1 MKTKITDLYMLMGRD
16 LEPVDE
22 VPAGN
27 IFGESLI
34 LCLLSII
41 YLILCI

>member
-1 MKTKITDLYMLMGRD
+1 MKTSITDLYMLMGRD

-27 IFGESLI
+27 IFGKNIFKSYFH
-34 LCLLSII
+34 S
-41 YLILCI
+41 

>member
-1 MKTKITDLYMLMGRD
+1 METTITDLYMLMGRE

-27 IFGESLI
+27 IFGKIFI
-34 LCLLSII
+34 LNFYFHLV
-41 YLILCI
+41 CI

>member
-1 MKTKITDLYMLMGRD
+1 MKTTITDLYMLMGRD

-27 IFGESLI
+27 IFGK
-34 LCLLSII
+34 I
-41 YLILCI
+41 YLKSYLL

>member
-1 MKTKITDLYMLMGRD
+1 MKTTLTDLYMLMGRD

-27 IFGESLI
+27 IFGKNI
-34 LCLLSII
+34 LKVIFSFIK
-41 YLILCI
+41 

>member
-1 MKTKITDLYMLMGRD
+1 MKTTITELYMLMGRD

-27 IFGESLI
+27 IFGKMLLI
-34 LCLLSII
+34 SFR
-41 YLILCI
+41 

>member
-1 MKTKITDLYMLMGRD
+1 MKTIITELYMLMGRD

-27 IFGESLI
+27 IFG
-34 LCLLSII
+34 II
-41 YLILCI
+41 FF